1 MKQSQILCAAFA
13 LLLLAGCGKKDSVVL
28 AVSGG
33 DFTITSAEGKSLR
46 CSGGAFSGDL
56 AVDRRQGG
64 DEDAGGLEWPSFLEA
79 AGGKGFTCQWDA
91 AGGWKFGLLPH
102 YSMDGGP
109 GGGGYHGEYTVSG
122 DRLKSVSITAEG
134 GMEADSEEGGLVQA
148 AFSLPCGAL
157 GPHGFVRFSGAAG
170 ERASVRPDGGQGR
183 FSFSGF
189 LPGDCVLSYAGAQ
202 SDPWVS
208 VTLEAGSGTIDLS
221 GAAEGRITLQEDGRE
236 ARALG
241 ESET

>member
-1 MKQSQILCAAFA
+1 MKRSRIFCVLF
-13 LLLLAGCGKKDSVVL
+13 LLLLLVGCGKKESMVL

-46 CSGGAFSGDL
+46 CSGGFSGDL
-56 AVDRRQGG
+56 TVNRRQGG
-64 DEDAGGLEWPSFLEA
+64 DADAGELEWPSFLEV

-91 AGGWKFGLLPH
+91 AGGQKFGLLPN
-102 YSMDGGP
+102 YSMDGGA
-109 GGGGYHGEYTVSG
+109 GGGESLREYTLSG
-122 DRLKSVSITAEG
+122 DRLERASITAEG
-134 GMEADSEEGGLVQA
+134 MMEADSGEDGLVEA

-157 GPHGFVRFSGAAG
+157 GSHGFVRFSGAAG
-170 ERASVRPDGGQGR
+170 DRVSVRPDEAGSR

-189 LPGDCVLSYAGAQ
+189 LPGDCVLSYAGEQ

-221 GAAEGRITLQEDGRE
+221 GAAEGRIILQEDGRE
-236 ARALG
+236 ARVLG

>member
-1 MKQSQILCAAFA
+1 MKRSQILCAAFA
-13 LLLLAGCGKKDSVVL
+13 LLLLAGCGKKDPVIL

-46 CSGGAFSGDL
+46 CSGGVFSGDL

-64 DEDAGGLEWPSFLEA
+64 DAGGLEWPSFLEA

-91 AGGWKFGLLPH
+91 AGGWKFGLLPN

-109 GGGGYHGEYTVSG
+109 GGGGYHREYTVSG
-122 DRLKSVSITAEG
+122 DRLKSASITAEG
-134 GMEADSEEGGLVQA
+134 VMEADSGEGGLVQA

-157 GPHGFVRFSGAAG
+157 DSHGFVRFSGAAG
-170 ERASVRPDGGQGR
+170 ERASVRPDEAGSR

-202 SDPWVS
+202 SDPWVA

-221 GAAEGRITLQEDGRE
+221 GAAEGRIILQEDGRE
-236 ARALG
+236 AKILG
-241 ESET
+241 GSET

>member
-1 MKQSQILCAAFA
+1 MKRLQILCAAFA
-13 LLLLAGCGKKDSVVL
+13 LFLLAGCGKKDPVVL

-46 CSGGAFSGDL
+46 RSGGAFSGDL

-64 DEDAGGLEWPSFLEA
+64 DADAGELEWPSFLEV
-79 AGGKGFTCQWDA
+79 AGGKGFTCRWDA
-91 AGGWKFGLLPH
+91 AGGRKFGLLPN
-102 YSMDGGP
+102 YSMDGG
-109 GGGGYHGEYTVSG
+109 GYNREYTVSG
-122 DRLKSVSITAEG
+122 DQLKSVSITAEG
-134 GMEADSEEGGLVQA
+134 MMEADSGEGGLVQA

-157 GPHGFVRFSGAAG
+157 DSHGFVRFSGAAG
-170 ERASVRPDGGQGR
+170 ERVSVRPDEAGSR

-208 VTLEAGSGTIDLS
+208 VTLEVGSGTIDLS
-221 GAAEGRITLQEDGRE
+221 GAAEGRIILQEDGRE
-236 ARALG
+236 AKILG
-241 ESET
+241 GPET